1 MDCPLLPQQRLLAYA
16 QLSSYERQL
25 LTDWI
30 RAHVTRELVWEYTSM
45 GIQSL
50 FEESDFGFPITHAQ
64 MQQALIEAGCYPE
77 AIDAETWV
85 VY

>member
-1 MDCPLLPQQRLLAYA
+1 
-16 QLSSYERQL
+16 
-25 LTDWI
+25 
-30 RAHVTRELVWEYTSM
+30 M